1 MFLDENVF
9 ACGQQLE
16 GASQEE
22 EDVSPDL
29 SPQSGLEDLGIL

>member
-1 MFLDENVF
+1 VFLDENVF

-22 EDVSPDL
+22 ENVSPDL
-29 SPQSGLEDLGIL
+29 SLQSALEELGIL